1 MCFDELLTF
10 TRLRSLSLL
19 VYVYKPAVAPSL
31 CFNIQ
36 IKMSSSAEVAARTPE
51 RLHNATA
58 TPMKMD

>member
-36 IKMSSSAEVAARTPE
+36 MSSSAEVAARTPE

-58 TPMKMD
+58 APMKMD